1 MKDLLCL
8 SLILPITQGKG
19 NCSHSLC
26 TDDEFEALKDEGT
39 KTYMRS
45 TVLHKWAMHTVS
57 LLTKLIQTHDPN
69 WSSSLPWK
77 AGVCT
82 AASKS

>member
-1 MKDLLCL
+1 MKGLLYL

-26 TDDEFEALKDEGT
+26 TDDEFEVLQDEGT
-39 KTYMRS
+39 KAYMRS

-57 LLTKLIQTHDPN
+57 LLKKLIQTHDPN
-69 WSSSLPWK
+69 WSSSLPRK
-77 AGVCT
+77 AGVFT
-82 AASKS
+82 AVSKS